1 MNKDLEEKIKQITE
15 NIRGIEYVDENAI
28 PDIGLY
34 MDQVIQ
40 FLSDHLST
48 SRRNEEDK
56 IMTKTM
62 INNYAK
68 SGLIPSPDKKKYSK
82 EHVMMLILIFYY
94 KNLLS
99 ISDIEKFLGP
109 VIDSHYD
116 NPDAEIDFSE
126 VFDTIFSSLGDS
138 RSVLDGSVDQA
149 VEMASKTFLNA
160 PADEQDSLQ
169 LLSFISILSQ
179 DIISRLLLI
188 QRLIDILP
196 EHNLKAAKE
205 KAKQEKNVKDKAVK
219 DKK

>member
-1 MNKDLEEKIKQITE
+1 MNKDLEEKIKQITR
-15 NIRGIEYVDENAI
+15 NIRNIQYVDEKSI

-40 FLSDHLST
+40 FLDDHLSS

-82 EHVMMLILIFYY
+82 EHVMILILIYYY
-94 KNLLS
+94 KSFLS

-109 VIDSHYD
+109 VIDDHYAKSKD
-116 NPDAEIDFSE
+116 EIRFED
-126 VFDTIFSSLGDS
+126 VFHEIFSSLWDS
-138 RSVLDGSVDQA
+138 RITLDDSVDQA
-149 VEMASKTFLNA
+149 MEMAGKTFSDSEG
-160 PADEQDSLQ
+160 DEQDRLQ
-169 LLSFISILSQ
+169 LISFISILSQ

-188 QRLIDILP
+188 QRLIDTMP
-196 EHNLKAAKE
+196 ETAGKAS
-205 KAKQEKNVKDKAVK
+205 KDKAKAEKSAK